1 MATQQI
7 QHQLI
12 LHNHFRQRLREEF
25 PDADDETLSDT
36 LEGLSDLS
44 DQLAEVVRSALEDE
58 AFNGALKLRLG
69 EMRKR
74 AARLAHRAEKKRQLV
89 TETMAKADIRRM
101 VLPDITVT
109 LRLGQPAL
117 VVTEEE
123 HIPKTFWK
131 AQPPK
136 LDRQGLLVALKEGA
150 TLPGASLSNGQP
162 TISVRT
168 K

>member
-12 LHNHFRQRLREEF
+12 LHNYLRQRLREEF
-25 PDADDETLSDT
+25 PEADDETLEDT
-36 LEGLSDLS
+36 LEGISDLS
-44 DQLAEVVRSALEDE
+44 DQLAEIVRSALEDE
-58 AFNGALKLRLG
+58 AFHGALKLRVG
-69 EMRKR
+69 EMRER

-109 LRLGQPAL
+109 LRPGSPAL
-117 VVTEEE
+117 VVTDEG
-123 HIPKTFWK
+123 HIPKTFWRV
-131 AQPPK
+131 QPPK
-136 LDRQGLLVALKEGA
+136 LDRQGLLVALKAGGP
-150 TLPGASLSNGQP
+150 LPGVSLGNGQP

>member
-1 MATQQI
+1 MATPQI

-12 LHNHFRQRLREEF
+12 LHNHFREKLREEF
-25 PDADDETLSDT
+25 PNADDETLSDT

-58 AFNGALKLRLG
+58 SFHGALKLRLG
-69 EMRKR
+69 EMRER

-136 LDRQGLLVALKEGA
+136 LDRQGLFTTLKEGHA
-150 TLPGASLSNGQP
+150 IPGASLGNGQP